1 LLFEDLKKRY
11 IMTSHSLCTRPARSW
26 IFI

>member
-1 LLFEDLKKRY
+1 
-11 IMTSHSLCTRPARSW
+11 MTSHSLCTRPARSW